1 MIEPV
6 EASSE
11 EIEQMAAHA
20 REASQL
26 LKALANEHRLLILC
40 YLSEGELSVGALNAR
55 IPLSQSALSQHLSV
69 LRNDGLVE
77 TRREAQTIHYQ
88 LVPGPAMRIVATL
101 HDIYC
106 GHD

>member
-20 REASQL
+20 
-26 LKALANEHRLLILC
+26 
-40 YLSEGELSVGALNAR
+40 
-55 IPLSQSALSQHLSV
+55 
-69 LRNDGLVE
+69 
-77 TRREAQTIHYQ
+77 REAQTIHYQ

>member
-1 MIEPV
+1 MSKSAR
-6 EASSE
+6 ASRAN
-11 EIEQMAAHA
+11 IEQMAAHA
-20 REASQL
+20 HEASQL

-40 YLSEGELSVGALNAR
+40 YLAEGELSVGALNAQ

-77 TRREAQTIHYQ
+77 TRREAQTIHYR
-88 LVPGPAMRIVATL
+88 LAPGPATRVVATL